1 MAEENR
7 EQQDLEFESLK
18 SIYNNE
24 MTVLKKGQEF
34 LVSSKSNTSTII

>member
-1 MAEENR
+1 MADENR

-24 MTVLKKGQEF
+24 MTVIKEGKEF
-34 LVSSKSNTSTII
+34 LVSSKSNNSVVI